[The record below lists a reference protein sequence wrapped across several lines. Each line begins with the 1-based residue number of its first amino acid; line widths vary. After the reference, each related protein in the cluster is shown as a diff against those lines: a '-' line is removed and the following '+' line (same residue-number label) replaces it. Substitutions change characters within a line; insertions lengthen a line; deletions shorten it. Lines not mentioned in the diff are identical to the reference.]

1 MGLEYRRRSRLD
13 SNGWDN
19 ATPMKVQQDLETR
32 FTETFQPIFLW
43 GVGALE
49 LILILYTL
57 YQEFVTGT
65 GPSLLAT
72 VLPLSV
78 VIAIVWAVLS
88 VLITLAV
95 IGVNNHRKRDT
106 R

>member
-1 MGLEYRRRSRLD
+1 
-13 SNGWDN
+13 
-19 ATPMKVQQDLETR
+19 MKIPQDFEAQ

-65 GPSLLAT
+65 GPSLLST

-95 IGVNNHRKRDT
+95 VGIKNQHKSDT

>member
-1 MGLEYRRRSRLD
+1 M
-13 SNGWDN
+13 
-19 ATPMKVQQDLETR
+19 
-32 FTETFQPIFLW
+32 

>member
-1 MGLEYRRRSRLD
+1 
-13 SNGWDN
+13 
-19 ATPMKVQQDLETR
+19 MKPQQDFETQ

-49 LILILYTL
+49 LLLILYTL

-65 GPSLLAT
+65 GPSLLST

-78 VIAIVWAVLS
+78 AIAIVWAVLS
-88 VLITLAV
+88 VLLTLAV
-95 IGVNNHRKRDT
+95 VSINNHRK
-106 R
+106 

>member
-1 MGLEYRRRSRLD
+1 
-13 SNGWDN
+13 
-19 ATPMKVQQDLETR
+19 MKTQQDFESK
-32 FTETFQPIFLW
+32 FIEIFQPIFLW

-49 LILILYTL
+49 LMLILYTL

-65 GPSLLAT
+65 GPSLLST

-78 VIAIVWAVLS
+78 VIAIVWAVLA

-95 IGVNNHRKRDT
+95 VGIKNRT
-106 R
+106 E